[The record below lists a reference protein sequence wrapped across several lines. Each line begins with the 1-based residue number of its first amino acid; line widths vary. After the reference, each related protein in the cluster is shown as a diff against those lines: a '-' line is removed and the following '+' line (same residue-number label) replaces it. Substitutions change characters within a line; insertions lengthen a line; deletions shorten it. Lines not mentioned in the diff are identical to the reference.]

1 MGKRTEEQW
10 RIPRVGPIMG
20 TMSETTNAP
29 DAIDVPVR
37 TKTWCTAVMVVCSDF
52 MCMAQTAFAAQ
63 RFDQDSAAYA
73 WMVFCTLLSFAAGFL
88 LLGRSRYPRATF
100 VAACIAVLFLP
111 YDPAIELM
119 ALAALLA
126 RRNDARMSIRA
137 ITAGGIVAIVS
148 QVRDATQPPEA
159 SLWHMVFAKP
169 NTGSQYGTD
178 LVMLAD
184 ERTIVITA
192 VVAALL
198 ELTIATLAGLHIR
211 SRALATLASAKA
223 DAADAR
229 AAQLRTTIDSQQ
241 LADAIAAEAH
251 DTLAHSLSLL
261 ALNAGALQAESK
273 KLAAEA
279 NAVDAGQLAEQ
290 AERIADKTDEI
301 RKQAAGAL
309 DEAHSVIDMLR
320 HPEQAR
326 EQLAPSDETSLTRE
340 SLEALIGDARAAGM
354 RLDTWIDI
362 QQLGRLSKETG
373 KIAYRALQ
381 EGLTNASR
389 HAPNTPVSLELT
401 VNPSQGVHAHV
412 SNPTVTSDVTPP
424 EANST
429 KTVRTGAGLPGLAER
444 VRQAGGT
451 CRFGFDSRHTFHVD
465 VRLPWVE

>member
-1 MGKRTEEQW
+1 ME
-10 RIPRVGPIMG
+10 
-20 TMSETTNAP
+20 TMSETTNTP
-29 DAIDVPVR
+29 DATEVPVR
-37 TKTWCTAVMVVCSDF
+37 TKIWCSAAMVVCSDF

-63 RFDQDSAAYA
+63 RFDQDSAAYV
-73 WMVFCTLLSFAAGFL
+73 WMVFCTLLSFAVGFL
-88 LLGRSRYPRATF
+88 LLARSRSPRATF
-100 VAACIAVLFLP
+100 VTACIAVLVFP
-111 YDPAIELM
+111 YDSTIELM
-119 ALAALLA
+119 ALTALLS
-126 RRNDARMSIRA
+126 RRNDTRTSIRA
-137 ITAGGIVAIVS
+137 IAAGGIVAIVS
-148 QVRDATQPPEA
+148 QVRDATRPPEA
-159 SLWHMVFAKP
+159 SLWHAVFAKP
-169 NTGSQYGTD
+169 DTGGQYGTA

-211 SRALATLASAKA
+211 SRALASLASAKA

-229 AAQLRTTIDSQQ
+229 AARLRTAIDSQQ

-279 NAVDAGQLAEQ
+279 NAVDAGRLAER

-301 RKQAAGAL
+301 RRQAAGAL

-340 SLEALIGDARAAGM
+340 SLETLIGDARAAGM
-354 RLDTWIDI
+354 RLDTWIDV

-389 HAPNTPVSLELT
+389 HAPNAPVSLELT
-401 VNPSQGVHAHV
+401 VNPFQGVHAHV
-412 SNPTVTSDVTPP
+412 SNPTITTDATPQD
-424 EANST
+424 ANST
-429 KTVRTGAGLPGLAER
+429 KTARTGAGLPGLAER

-451 CRFGFDSRHTFHVD
+451 CRFGFDPRHTFHVD